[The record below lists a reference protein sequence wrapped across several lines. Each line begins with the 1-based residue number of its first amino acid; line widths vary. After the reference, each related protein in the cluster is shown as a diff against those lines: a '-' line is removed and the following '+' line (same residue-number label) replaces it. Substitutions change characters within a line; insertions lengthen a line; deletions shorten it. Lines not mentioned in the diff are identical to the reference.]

1 MLPVHVIGGP
11 GKEVPPKESE
21 NELQEKGTVRAASEL
36 HEENAEP
43 RRQWN
48 ASVDLRWRRVDAKER
63 RALTGRMDSRKSV
76 PSSSN

>member
-1 MLPVHVIGGP
+1 MLPVRVIGGP

-43 RRQWN
+43 RT
-48 ASVDLRWRRVDAKER
+48 AMER
-63 RALTGRMDSRKSV
+63 IGRPPLEKS
-76 PSSSN
+76 